1 MRKLLLFFAMLCV
14 SVGTWA
20 AITISPIQGNDAVY
34 IGGTQYSGY
43 GIYGAKAGELAQ
55 LLNGT
60 YTGTV
65 NWNGASLDDLK
76 SAVYVKVGSSSAPNI
91 LNNDDL
97 EALELLSDAKF
108 LDIDGSTLASGADI
122 TKIKAGS
129 AIEAVTL
136 PNGLPKAKVNAAG
149 AALTACNENF
159 GSCISLNAE
168 MVEQQLTTYT
178 YTDPCSSE
186 EIEYTGEVTDGK
198 GYIDNIT
205 RPLTDA
211 GSTFTYTNT
220 KFRNELSYGLE
231 SEVSDGKIVPNP
243 LKVELTKLATPK
255 TSYKM
260 NYNGQTITVPDHAVD
275 TNTMTVRYDFYCS
288 DINGNT
294 SGATGATVTAV
305 TVEYTY
311 TMRNWQSEETKD
323 FTGTP
328 SGDETNG
335 YYAMVEN
342 VYTGQFGYQ
351 FDVTSNYNYTYT
363 DPTDNCN
370 EKTVS
375 YTDGPHE
382 TIDVAYNQ
390 QVDLTA
396 TTQTINVPKE
406 GGDCDVIAYVNTPG
420 SLYKATSL
428 DKNDVKSSTGVVISG
443 NITLDDISA
452 TPTGADPMP
461 GTGDAFNPP
470 VTPTRYETTTS
481 TPALYLD
488 NAAVAYKSIDLED
501 AHIDNP
507 VYLRIVSA
515 NMDMERIVFPK
526 DLTEIPTA
534 CCYAN
539 GTSGNYKLKE
549 AVMPEGLR
557 SIGDYAFH
565 GTAIEDVFI
574 RNTTYYVGYEAF
586 GTSKVKNVTF
596 EKGLTDLSF
605 SGYVFDSCMDLKH
618 VVLPEG
624 VLNIG
629 NYIFNMCKNLDA
641 IRLPSTLVTLGDGAF
656 HECTSLRSLTIPEG
670 VRRIGK
676 QALSLC
682 YIEDLY
688 LMSQTIEDIPAI
700 YSAGSDGMYGNSS
713 FARNQLD
720 GNGTGIA
727 ENYDEY
733 LTKTSEE
740 MLALYREFSFGN
752 TLTNLH
758 YNENL
763 KDFIDYNP
771 YYYQDGID
779 QSKED
784 PYLSNTYLFVDSEG
798 NTWPS
803 KDSNHWTSSGQ
814 IDQRGDGTYTGDY
827 ARCFEAGD
835 PTAAINADSPYKTT
849 SLDEP
854 SKLGWRQFVLK
865 KGVSPESHEVLIKEY
880 KDIWY
885 TMCFPWHLTD
895 EQLESAFASNF
906 CIAEFTGVKVTEDDG
921 QYTLQLCFDEVA
933 KAQKITDSSY
943 PSMIYS
949 EDGERDPGYLAVAG
963 HPYMIHPATGTNA
976 DEPAVRCYLTDLH
989 PLDYSLETNAN
1000 YTAQAQKIQKN
1011 AMIEEGGEWVPFTD
1025 NNDQNDVYTFIGN
1038 ISNDPVLSPTLVG
1051 DYTIYNSGTEE
1062 EPNYYKYVPE
1072 NAYFLAVKK
1081 SESNYPRYFREVR
1094 SEEKRE
1100 NGNKA
1105 GKWSL
1110 YSAVVYPDGNAL
1122 ATGGLEKLIDGA
1134 TAGAKGFDIDMFDF
1148 KGMADVNTTETTEIE
1163 KIVDEA
1169 KANNVPV
1176 RYMNV
1181 VFSINGQVIS
1191 KDSKDLQNLPK
1202 GVYIVN
1208 GKKYFV
1214 K

>member
-1 MRKLLLFFAMLCV
+1 MRKLLLFFAMLSV
-14 SVGTWA
+14 SIGAWA
-20 AITISPIQGNDAVY
+20 TITIDRVSGVY
-34 IGGTQYSGY
+34 IGGTSYSGY
-43 GIYGAKAGELAQ
+43 GIYGAKEGELAE

-65 NWNGASLDDLK
+65 QWNGASLDQLK
-76 SAVYVKVGSSSAPNI
+76 SAVLIKVGSSSNPNV
-91 LNNDDL
+91 LGNADL
-97 EALELLSDAKF
+97 AALQQLSGARF
-108 LDIDGSTLASGADI
+108 LDIDGSTLADGADI
-122 TKIKAGS
+122 TNIKAGS
-129 AIEAVTL
+129 AIESVTL
-136 PNGLPKAKVNAAG
+136 PNNLKKAQVNAAG
-149 AALTACNENF
+149 AALAECGENF
-159 GSCISLNAE
+159 GSCLSLNTE
-168 MVEQQLTTYT
+168 MEQKEITLYPYT
-178 YTDPCSSE
+178 LGGESYN
-186 EIEYTGEVTDGK
+186 YTGDVSDLTDNGD
-198 GYIDNIT
+198 GTYSYHISNVERT
-205 RPLTDA
+205 LTDA
-211 GSTFTYTNT
+211 DGYPVLTYQNPYISNLVFETSNGELIENVVNEWYSTF
-220 KFRNELSYGLE
+220 
-231 SEVSDGKIVPNP
+231 EV
-243 LKVELTKLATPK
+243 KVHEF
-255 TSYKM
+255 
-260 NYNGQTITVPDHAVD
+260 AVE
-275 TNTMTVRYDFYCS
+275 V
-288 DINGNT
+288 NGNEG
-294 SGATGATVTAV
+294 SYYYV
-305 TVEYTY
+305 
-311 TMRNWQSEETKD
+311 D
-323 FTGTP
+323 PFTNQNVIIP
-328 SGDETNG
+328 SGDYSNINEGNG
-335 YYAMVEN
+335 KKYIIVDFGEN
-342 VYTGQFGYQ
+342 YKTFPLQTQKFKYQ
-351 FDVTSNYNYTYT
+351 YT
-363 DPTDNCN
+363 DLTGN
-370 EKTVS
+370 TL
-375 YTDGPHE
+375 YTDESTTPDDDMKILLTCDE
-382 TIDVAYNQ
+382 TVTIQ
-390 QVDLTA
+390 PK
-396 TTQTINVPKE
+396 TQTVTVPKE
-406 GGDCDVIAYVNTPG
+406 GGDCDVIAYVNKAGT
-420 SLYKATSL
+420 LYKATSL
-428 DKNDVKSSTGVVISG
+428 DVNDVKSATGVVISG

-461 GTGDAFNPP
+461 DTGNAFNPP

-515 NMDMERIVFPK
+515 NSAMERIVFPK

-539 GTSGNYKLKE
+539 GTSGNYNLKE
-549 AVMPEGLR
+549 AVMPDGLR

-574 RNTTYYVGYEAF
+574 RKNTYYVGYKAF
-586 GTSKVKNVTF
+586 ATSKVQNVTF
-596 EKGLTDLSF
+596 EKGLKDLSF

-656 HECTSLRSLTIPEG
+656 HECVSLRSLTIPEG

-688 LMSQTIEDIPAI
+688 LMSQSIDELPAI
-700 YSAGSDGMYGNSS
+700 YSSGSDASNVDSS

-720 GNGTGIA
+720 GNNTGI
-727 ENYDEY
+727 EQKYDEY

-752 TLTNLH
+752 TLTRLH

-771 YYYQDGID
+771 YYDTATYQ
-779 QSKED
+779 SNED
-784 PYLSNTYLFVDSEG
+784 RYLSNTYLFVDSEG

-803 KDSNHWTSSGQ
+803 LGNDHYTSLGGRLG
-814 IDQRGDGTYTGDY
+814 QRGDGEYAGDY
-827 ARCFEAGD
+827 ARCLEAGD
-835 PTAAINADSPYKTT
+835 PSATINQSGPYSKYAT
-849 SLDEP
+849 DDVNEP
-854 SKLGWRQFVLK
+854 SPIGWRQFVLK
-865 KGVSPESHEVLIKEY
+865 SGVSPESHEVLVKEY

-933 KAQKITDSSY
+933 KAKQITDSSY
-943 PSMIYS
+943 PSSIYS
-949 EDGERDPGYLAVAG
+949 EEGRDPGYLAVAG
-963 HPYMIHPATGTNA
+963 HPYMIHPATGTLA

-989 PLDYSLETNAN
+989 PLDYSLETNAP
-1000 YTAQAQKIQKN
+1000 YTAQAQKVQKK
-1011 AMIEEGGEWVPFTD
+1011 AMILNDNGSWEEFTD
-1025 NNDQNDVYTFIGN
+1025 GNGNNAVYTFIGN
-1038 ISNDPVLSPTLVG
+1038 TSNDPTASAAQVG
-1051 DYTIYNSGTEE
+1051 DYTLYNAGTEE

-1081 SESNYPRYFREVR
+1081 SESKYPRYFREVR
-1094 SEEKRE
+1094 TEAKRE
-1100 NGNKA
+1100 AGNKA

-1110 YSAVVYPDGNAL
+1110 YSAVVYPDDNSL
-1122 ATGGLEKLIDGA
+1122 SSGGLEKLIDGD
-1134 TAGAKGFDIDMFDF
+1134 TAGAKGFNIEMFDF
-1148 KGMADVNTTETTEIE
+1148 NGLADVSASETTEIE
-1163 KIVDEA
+1163 KIVNEA

-1176 RYMNV
+1176 QYMNV